1 MTGAE
6 GVRRRRGANLSGKR
20 TEWSAADMG
29 ENPPAA
35 VYRARPEY
43 GRAFY
48 FDWGVCSGAF
58 LEAAARR
65 SVPPGTAFERSPSE
79 EVKGR

>member
-1 MTGAE
+1 MAGAE
-6 GVRRRRGANLSGKR
+6 GVRCRQGADLSGKR

-35 VYRARPEY
+35 IYRARPGY

-48 FDWGVCSGAF
+48 FGWEVCGGSFSEALSGGVCC
-58 LEAAARR
+58 RTQY
-65 SVPPGTAFERSPSE
+65 VERSPSE
-79 EVKGR
+79 GV